1 MVEGLLLLAASLS
14 ALCGMGW
21 LALAMKPHWEQ
32 LRGGTALSDL
42 MRRELRA
49 LGSAALFASLLL
61 CLLAD
66 HASMAVLVWMMS
78 LTGASLIVAFTLA
91 YRPSWLGWLLGRALK
106 R

>member
-1 MVEGLLLLAASLS
+1 MVEGALLVAASLS

-32 LRGGTALSDL
+32 LRGATALGVAA
-42 MRRELRA
+42 RRRLRA
-49 LGSAALFASLLL
+49 LGSVALGASLLL

-78 LTGASLIVAFTLA
+78 LTGAALAVAFTLA
-91 YRPSWLGWLLGRALK
+91 YRPSWLRWLIAWSR
-106 R
+106 